1 MASVTAI
8 AAAGVAIALGTTGCG
23 AGQIAQTSNM
33 MPGVN
38 GGEAT
43 ATWDKVEI
51 RNLQVVYP
59 ADQADT
65 VFDKG
70 GPFEVS
76 FTIANSSPTKTY
88 KLTKIAVSQQGAPS
102 SATVT
107 ITGEPTIAPG
117 QAVRAGN
124 PANVLPDGSTP
135 SASGESQS
143 SAASTT
149 AESSS
154 TESGSTATSATTT
167 SAANPSSALLGES
180 AMMAELDGAGHSVAP
195 GLTTELTFYFQ
206 VQDDNGNWVDAGTI
220 KADAS
225 VDATTLETRVDQPRG
240 GQEAEGEGGH

>member
-1 MASVTAI
+1 MTAI

-135 SASGESQS
+135 SASGESQT

-149 AESSS
+149 AEAGS
-154 TESGSTATSATTT
+154 TESSATTT
-167 SAANPSSALLGES
+167 SAARPTSALLGES
-180 AMMAELDGAGHSVAP
+180 AMMAELDGAGKSVAP

-225 VDATTLETRVDQPRG
+225 VDATTLQTRVDQPRG

>member
-1 MASVTAI
+1 MTAI

-124 PANVLPDGSTP
+124 PANVLPDGSEP

-143 SAASTT
+143 STASSTV
-149 AESSS
+149 ESSS
-154 TESGSTATSATTT
+154 TEAGSTATTT
-167 SAANPSSALLGES
+167 SAARPTSALLGES
-180 AMMAELDGAGHSVAP
+180 AMMAELDGAGKSVAP

-225 VDATTLETRVDQPRG
+225 VDATTLQTRVDQPRG